1 MIIPH
6 PTIPGKHLDTE
17 TGCFPIS
24 EWTGE
29 CQRGFVRNER
39 FGPNDRVIPPTAH
52 KHDLKALNNPASSK
66 RWEKPKQNAEDQESL
81 FNA

>member
-39 FGPNDRVIPPTAH
+39 FGPNDRVIKPTSRH
-52 KHDLKALNNPASSK
+52 HESK
-66 RWEKPKQNAEDQESL
+66 SQRAEGPERWKRNDPEDSEGML
-81 FNA
+81 FDA

>member
-52 KHDLKALNNPASSK
+52 KHDSKEPSRINNK
-66 RWEKPKQNAEDQESL
+66 NAQDQEGL